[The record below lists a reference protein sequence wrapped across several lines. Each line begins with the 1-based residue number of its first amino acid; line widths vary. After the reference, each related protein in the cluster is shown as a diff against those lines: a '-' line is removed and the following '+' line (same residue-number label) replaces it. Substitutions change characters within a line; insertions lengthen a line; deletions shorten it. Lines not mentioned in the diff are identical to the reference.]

1 MCGIVSYIGNKE
13 AKKILIEGL
22 KSIEYRGYDSSGIS
36 VVNGNGIETI
46 KNAGKIAELE
56 KLLNTDSMNTST
68 CGIGH
73 TRWAT
78 HGQPN
83 NTNAHPHEV
92 SLGDDAISIVP
103 GLSIVHNGIIR
114 NYLELKN
121 KLKAEGVKF
130 ISETDTEVI
139 VRLFAKHKTEL
150 DKTKS
155 DDLEALR
162 RTIKDLDGSYAIS
175 LLCYENNKRKIL
187 IARNESPLVVG
198 VGDNENYVAS
208 DSATVLQF
216 TDKVLRL
223 NNFELGEIKENSII
237 IEDIEGNSIKPRIQQ
252 LERTTSLLEKGAYK
266 HFLLKE
272 IHEQPSVI
280 RNMLSNYEQSQE
292 PGFDNSFKAYE
303 HANFNFEKLTVDIKN
318 LERIVIVACGTAYH
332 SGLLGKYLIELWA
345 RVPVEVV
352 VASEYIDSPAILNKN
367 TLVIGISQSG
377 ETADTLGA
385 IKNATSHGAEVL
397 AITNRADSAIAEEC
411 APNVFF
417 TNSGVEVS
425 VAATKTFTSQ
435 VTAMYL
441 LALKLAEERESLTS
455 DEIKEIKAELHLLP
469 QIIDQTIERS
479 ESYHDEFTKYSK
491 YRDFIFLSRGVNFP
505 IALEGALKLKE
516 LSYIH
521 ATGYASGE
529 MKHGPIAILDQDV
542 PVLSIAIKGKT
553 KLEKEIY
560 EKTIHNAEEARARK
574 SPSLVVCS
582 DDNNELDE
590 IFDTV
595 IRIPN
600 VSQLF
605 SPIVATIPL
614 QFLAYYIAE
623 DLGKDVDQPRNLAKS
638 VTVE

>member
-36 VVNGNGIETI
+36 VANGTGIDTI

-56 KLLNTDSMNTST
+56 KLLNNNPAESFTKST

-78 HGQPN
+78 HGEPN
-83 NTNAHPHEV
+83 NTNAHPHQ
-92 SLGDDAISIVP
+92 VP
-103 GLSIVHNGIIR
+103 GVAIVHNGIIK

-121 KLKAEGVKF
+121 QLTAEGAEF
-130 ISETDTEVI
+130 QTETDTEVI
-139 VRLFAKHKTEL
+139 VKLFAKYQKKLGKGNE
-150 DKTKS
+150 
-155 DDLEALR
+155 LEALR
-162 RTIKDLDGSYAIS
+162 QTIKDLDGTYALS
-175 LLCYENNKRKIL
+175 LLCYDENGRKIL
-187 IARNESPLVVG
+187 VARNESPLVIG
-198 VGDNENYVAS
+198 VGEKENFVAS

-223 NNFELGEIKENSII
+223 NDFELGEITENSIT
-237 IEDIEGNSIKPRIQQ
+237 IEDIEGKSVKPRIQQ

-272 IHEQPSVI
+272 IHEQASVI
-280 RNMLSNYEQSQE
+280 RNIL
-292 PGFDNSFKAYE
+292 
-303 HANFNFEKLTVDIKN
+303 ANFDKPPEAKLENAKFNFNDTNIDIAN
-318 LERIVIVACGTAYH
+318 IDRIVIVACGTAFH
-332 SGLLGKYLIELWA
+332 SGLVGKYLIELWA
-345 RVPVEVV
+345 KIPVEVV
-352 VASEYIDSPAILNKN
+352 VASEYINSPTILNPK

-385 IKNATSHGAEVL
+385 IKNAVSHNAQAM
-397 AITNRADSAIAEEC
+397 AITNRADSAIADLC
-411 APNVFF
+411 SPNVFF
-417 TNSGVEVS
+417 TNAGVEVS
-425 VAATKTFTSQ
+425 VAATKTFTAQ

-441 LALKLAEERESLTS
+441 LALELAKGKENLSS
-455 DEIKEIKAELHLLP
+455 DDINKIKDELHLLP
-469 QIIDQTIERS
+469 QLIEQCIEKS
-479 ESYHDEFTKYSK
+479 EKYYDEFIKFSN
-491 YRDFIFLSRGVNFP
+491 YRDFIFLSRGINYP

-529 MKHGPIAILDQDV
+529 MKHGPIAILDHTV
-542 PVLSIAIKGKT
+542 PVLSIAIKGESE
-553 KLEKEIY
+553 LEKEIY
-560 EKTIHNAEEARARK
+560 EKSLHNAEEARARK
-574 SPSLVVCS
+574 SPSLLITCE
-582 DDNNELDE
+582 DNHDLDE
-590 IFDTV
+590 VFDTV
-595 IRIPN
+595 IRIPK
-600 VSQLF
+600 VSQIF
-605 SPIVATIPL
+605 SPIIATIPL